1 MKTHCIRQGQIEV
14 GIVEHQGREFAA
26 LGATVVGRSV
36 TGYTRN
42 RHGDITLTTWCGQT
56 MLDCRCEVVDRFWS
70 DSLALMF
77 RLPRGRFIVGY
88 ALADHGMLFR
98 GELLTDGNEDDARY
112 MARQLSN
119 HFAALDAEDELEAAD
134 TCC

>member
-26 LGATVVGRSV
+26 LGASVVGSSV

-42 RHGDITLTTWCGQT
+42 RHGEITLTTWCGQT
-56 MLDCRCEVVDRFWS
+56 MLDCRCEVVERFWTG
-70 DSLALMF
+70 SLALMF

-88 ALADHGMLFR
+88 ALGDHGMLFR
-98 GELLTDGNEDDARY
+98 GELLTDGDEDDARY
-112 MARQLSN
+112 MARQLSDR
-119 HFAALDAEDELEAAD
+119 FAELDAEDELEASD
-134 TCC
+134 SF